1 MIAAVSRSETQV
13 CLSATPAVIKVD
25 AQMDRRLLDSCVRIA
40 LIESDSFQSTSDGH
54 QVSSSNLSLIVAV
67 EHPLMR
73 AGIKEVLSADR
84 LYNLVAI
91 AETGAE
97 CIEIIQRLRP
107 HVAIV
112 DINISHPGAADILR
126 QAKLNHWQT
135 RICFLTEG
143 QIPPD
148 VPHGAAVLVSARF
161 PGELRDRL
169 REIATGLINRSSA
182 TANGAA
188 AIHEPISACGSK
200 RQLTSRQN
208 QIVTLL
214 KLGSSNREIARV
226 LGVSEGTIKVHLH
239 RIFQRLGVANRTQ
252 LAAQSFEIEQAIRPG
267 LKRSESRKI

>member
-1 MIAAVSRSETQV
+1 
-13 CLSATPAVIKVD
+13 
-25 AQMDRRLLDSCVRIA
+25 
-40 LIESDSFQSTSDGH
+40 
-54 QVSSSNLSLIVAV
+54 
-67 EHPLMR
+67 MR

-84 LYNLVAI
+84 LYDLIAI

-143 QIPPD
+143 KIPPNVLEAEED
-148 VPHGAAVLVSARF
+148 GAAVLVNARF

-182 TANGAA
+182 TTNGAA

-200 RQLTSRQN
+200 RQLTFRQN

-252 LAAQSFEIEQAIRPG
+252 LAAQSFEIEQAIRPS